1 MTTRTFR
8 PYEPDDLWLLPPSPQ
23 EWLPTDHLAY
33 FVSDLVEE
41 LDLRPILQTYGGVTR
56 GAAPYH
62 PRLLVKVLLYA
73 YAVGVAASRQMAREL
88 EENVAF
94 RVLAAN
100 QRPDFRT
107 LSDFRTQHLAA
118 LTALF
123 VQVLRLCQR
132 AGLVKLGH
140 IALDG
145 TKLQANASKHKAM
158 SYDRMV
164 KEETRLQAEVERC
177 SSRRR
182 QPMPAMMP
190 RMGRIGAAMNCRL
203 NWPVGSSGLRPFGLP
218 RRSWNTRRKR
228 RPR

>member
-33 FVSDLVEE
+33 FLSDLVEE

-145 TKLQANASKHKAM
+145 TKLQANAS
-158 SYDRMV
+158 
-164 KEETRLQAEVERC
+164 QAQGHE
-177 SSRRR
+177 
-182 QPMPAMMP
+182 
-190 RMGRIGAAMNCRL
+190 L
-203 NWPVGSSGLRPFGLP
+203 
-218 RRSWNTRRKR
+218 
-228 RPR
+228 